1 MEKIKI
7 GIVEDNV
14 NVLEVVKSY
23 LELSNEFEFTFTL
36 TNPEFLKFNKHEIIK
51 TEVVLCDIG
60 LPNISGIEVVLKLKK
75 INPELKILMFTV
87 FEDNENIF
95 KSIKAGANGY
105 LLKNTSLPQLKQGIL
120 EIVNGGAS
128 MSPQIASKV
137 LTYFRKPKLYNKE
150 LEKLT
155 EQEKKIT
162 ELLYHGDKYKAIATK
177 LSISIDTVKY
187 HIKNIY
193 LKLQISSRAELSNKF
208 H

>member
-1 MEKIKI
+1 MEKIKL
-7 GIVEDNV
+7 GIIEDNV
-14 NVLEVVKSY
+14 NVVEVVKNY
-23 LELSNEFEFTFTL
+23 LESTNEFEFTFTL
-36 TNPEFLKFNKHEIIK
+36 TNPNFLKFNKDKVIE
-51 TEVVLCDIG
+51 TDVVLCDIG

-87 FEDNENIF
+87 FEDNETIF

-162 ELLYHGDKYKAIATK
+162 ELLYQGDKYKTIATK